1 MKKLTSVRFGRNPD
15 DIKVLF
21 PVYPFLGE
29 TSDEARSKYQRMAVA
44 VLFHAA
50 NLIGRR
56 DDRIRVLGGKG
67 AAARRPA
74 GLHKSSY
81 LLTVQP
87 KVVQERLGHSTISVR
102 LDLYTHVSATMQE
115 EDRRRLWGR

>member
-1 MKKLTSVRFGRNPD
+1 VRAH
-15 DIKVLF
+15 I
-21 PVYPFLGE
+21 
-29 TSDEARSKYQRMAVA
+29 VA

-74 GLHKSSY
+74 GL
-81 LLTVQP
+81 LLPAGVQP
-87 KVVQERLGHSTISVR
+87 KVAQERLGHSTISVT
-102 LDLYTHVSATMQE
+102 LDLYSHVSATMQE